1 MSMAMEIF
9 TMGLIHRTFDSRRM
23 LLLTFVFCAA
33 GHLASGQGI
42 SFSYLVPN
50 KGYLSAPISPFSIRG
65 VGYYFGP
72 VGIETGGSVYAM
84 NGLEMDKLPFEAE
97 RPLAGPHFS
106 LLVPVELAFKLESKI
121 VTWKVRGGAAGIW
134 HLNPRLSEGNFDRA
148 LREYEG
154 WDVANANATMD
165 ASLGLGWIV
174 GTSFE
179 WHISREFSFSTE
191 FSYLSVPANAALSGS
206 YIGGSQGGQLETRTI
221 DFSDARINLEGL
233 EVSVGVTIRR

>member
-1 MSMAMEIF
+1 MVTKTWIRSLGNLF
-9 TMGLIHRTFDSRRM
+9 RQRV
-23 LLLTFVFCAA
+23 LLVLVLCAL
-33 GHLASGQGI
+33 GRVSFGQGL

-65 VGYYFGP
+65 VGYYFGS
-72 VGIETGGSVYAM
+72 VGIETGGSVYSM
-84 NGLEMDKLPFEAE
+84 TGLEMDRLPFEAE

-134 HLNPRLSEGNFDRA
+134 HLNPRLNEGNFDRA
-148 LREYEG
+148 LRKYEG
-154 WDVANANATMD
+154 WDVANATATID
-165 ASLGLGWIV
+165 ASFGLGWIV

-179 WHISREFSFSTE
+179 WHISRQFSVSTE
-191 FSYLSVPANAALSGS
+191 FSYLSVPANAALLGS
-206 YIGGSQGGQLETRTI
+206 YVGGSMAGPLETRTI

-233 EVSVGVTIRR
+233 EVSVGVTLRK

>member
-1 MSMAMEIF
+1 MV
-9 TMGLIHRTFDSRRM
+9 TKTWCVRRLSNWFRQR
-23 LLLTFVFCAA
+23 LLLVLVFC
-33 GHLASGQGI
+33 GSCGVSFGQGL

-72 VGIETGGSVYAM
+72 VGIETGGSLYAM
-84 NGLEMDKLPFEAE
+84 TGLEMDRLPFEAE

-106 LLVPVELAFKLESKI
+106 LLVPVELAFKLDSKI

-134 HLNPRLSEGNFDRA
+134 HLNPRLNEGNFDRA
-148 LREYEG
+148 LREYEE

-206 YIGGSQGGQLETRTI
+206 YIGGRQGAPLETRAI
-221 DFSDARINLEGL
+221 DFSDARVNLEGL
-233 EVSVGVTIRR
+233 EVSVGVTLRR